1 MKYLKLFEEQTGK
14 NEEQTG
20 KKKSAMQRLLDN
32 GTEPEIVT
40 SYKSKL
46 SKEQKE
52 IIKKKQDAYFA
63 NVEKWTEE
71 NDEIDKID
79 KEEE

>member
-1 MKYLKLFEEQTGK
+1 MRYIKLF
-14 NEEQTG
+14 EEQTG
-20 KKKSAMQRLLDN
+20 KKKSAIQRLLDS

-46 SKEQKE
+46 SKEKKE

-63 NVEKWTEE
+63 NVEKWTKE
-71 NDEIDKID
+71 NDEIDKVD